1 MEIVNHRRKMLD
13 AMESNAKGKDNFAIK
28 IISMENVEGKSYI
41 FLSNVRS
48 KKKES
53 NLFFPFSK
61 LLSWATSFKVTF
73 SGLVLYF

>member
-1 MEIVNHRRKMLD
+1 MLD

-28 IISMENVEGKSYI
+28 IISMENVEGKNYI
-41 FLSNVRS
+41 FKNNIRS

-53 NLFFPFSK
+53 NLFFPFFK
-61 LLSWATSFKVTF
+61 LLSWATSFKVIF

>member
-13 AMESNAKGKDNFAIK
+13 VMESSAKENDNFAIK
-28 IISMENVEGKSYI
+28 VKSTETADGKSYI
-41 FLSNVRS
+41 FKKKYGRS

-61 LLSWATSFKVTF
+61 LLP
-73 SGLVLYF
+73 

>member
-1 MEIVNHRRKMLD
+1 
-13 AMESNAKGKDNFAIK
+13 MESNAKGKDNFAIK

-41 FLSNVRS
+41 FLNNVRS

-61 LLSWATSFKVTF
+61 LLS
-73 SGLVLYF
+73 